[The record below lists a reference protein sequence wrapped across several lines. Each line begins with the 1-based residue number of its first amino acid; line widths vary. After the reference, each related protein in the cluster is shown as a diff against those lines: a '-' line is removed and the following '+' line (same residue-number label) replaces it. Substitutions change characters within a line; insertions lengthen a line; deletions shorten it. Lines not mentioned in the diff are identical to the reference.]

1 MILFNTVIPLYR
13 SVIKFRT
20 FKLKLKGKEM
30 KIPLKLKDATF
41 FFVNSVSV
49 KKTYT
54 VFDVPDEHTKSWI
67 TILAGLN
74 DNRIETTVSL
84 SDVIKLANP
93 NSGSSGGTFT
103 GEAIKGDPGES
114 AYQIAV
120 RLGLTT
126 SPTEEDWIRSL
137 TGSSGQDGNDF
148 DFTVNPKDI
157 YEAAKGVTP

>member
-1 MILFNTVIPLYR
+1 
-13 SVIKFRT
+13 
-20 FKLKLKGKEM
+20 M

-41 FFVNSVSV
+41 FFVDSVSV

-54 VFDVPDEHTKSWI
+54 VFDIPDEHTKSWI

-84 SDVIKLANP
+84 SGVIKLANP
-93 NSGSSGGTFT
+93 NSGSSGGTST

-137 TGSSGQDGNDF
+137 TGSSGRDGNDF